1 MRREGG
7 GGGSSRQT
15 EERKEVRRFVSGDK
29 SFSLGSPV
37 NQRAPGGGGRG
48 AVNQLG
54 GEGEGEE
61 EGEEVKKGDEGS
73 EGDLLNDLFIFCAFV
88 YLTISLSLS
97 LSLVLVTKISLP
109 TWYVTVR
116 STVTV

>member
-1 MRREGG
+1 M
-7 GGGSSRQT
+7 
-15 EERKEVRRFVSGDK
+15 RRFVSGDK

-37 NQRAPGGGGRG
+37 NQRAPGGGRRG

-54 GEGEGEE
+54 GEEEGKEE
-61 EGEEVKKGDEGS
+61 EKGDEGS

-88 YLTISLSLS
+88 FLTISLSLS
-97 LSLVLVTKISLP
+97 PSLVLVTKISLP